1 MTMFNKPFL
10 LCLGLFLWFS
20 SSFGQ
25 PPSGASAANIIFI
38 RTEGDFMG
46 NKPVWIYVDGKRT
59 CNVSAGQ
66 HVLMKTSAGEHTFHV
81 SFSGKPNLK
90 TKDKEAAISVS
101 CSADQT
107 AYLLV
112 VSNPANRKS
121 VSCAP
126 IITNSAEKLLL
137 KSSKRDCTPKD

>member
-1 MTMFNKPFL
+1 MYSKNLIPF
-10 LCLGLFLWFS
+10 LGLFLWFS

-25 PPSGASAANIIFI
+25 PPSGTSTANIIFI

-46 NKPVWIYVDGKRT
+46 NKPVWVYVDGKRI

-66 HVLMKTSAGEHTFHV
+66 HASMKTSVGEHTFHV

-90 TKDKEAAISVS
+90 TKEKQAAISVS
-101 CSADQT
+101 CSSDQN

-126 IITNSAEKLLL
+126 IVEGSAEKLLL
-137 KSSKRDCTPKD
+137 KSSKRDCTVKD